1 VHSSFFRNALV
12 LGLLTAIGPFAIDMY
27 LPALPSIG
35 ASLGASNGAVQL
47 TLMTFFVTMG
57 ACQLISGPLSDMYG
71 RKPPLCLGLLLFS
84 VCGIGCA
91 LAPNVETLIAFR
103 FVQGIGACV
112 SMVIPR
118 AVVRD
123 LHTGPDAAK
132 LMSLLMLVFSVSP
145 ILAPLTGSLIVKV
158 AEWRGVFWMIALL
171 GLLGLT
177 LSLIGLTE
185 TRPRALRRDSSL
197 ASAIAAYRLLLGD
210 RRFLGISFLGAFGV
224 SSFFTYLANSSFI
237 YIGHFK
243 LTPTQFS
250 LLFSI
255 NAIAFIGA
263 SQFNG
268 WLSRRLGLS
277 RLIRTA
283 IWGYVAA
290 MTALFV
296 LTLAGMDSLVAL
308 TALLFVGFAFLGLII
323 PTATVL
329 AMEEHGAI
337 AGTASALMGTLQ
349 FLTGAVVVA
358 ILGPFANGTPLPMLT
373 GIAGSALASLACCL
387 LTLGGDKTVEVPA
400 E

>member
-1 VHSSFFRNALV
+1 VTSSFLRNALV

-35 ASLGASNGAVQL
+35 ASLHAGDGAVQL

-57 ACQLISGPLSDMYG
+57 ACQIISGPLSDIYG

-112 SMVIPR
+112 GMVIPR
-118 AVVRD
+118 AIVRD

-145 ILAPLTGSLIVKV
+145 ILAPLTGSLIVKL
-158 AEWRGVFWMIALL
+158 ADWRGVFWMITLL
-171 GLLGLT
+171 GLAGLT
-177 LSLIGLTE
+177 LCLVALKE

-197 ASAIAAYRLLLGD
+197 KSALAAYRVLVGD

-224 SSFFTYLANSSFI
+224 SSFFTYLANSSFVL
-237 YIGHFK
+237 IGHFK

-250 LLFSI
+250 LFFSI
-255 NAIAFIGA
+255 NAIAFIGT

-277 RLIRTA
+277 GLIRIA

-290 MTALFV
+290 MTALFAF
-296 LTLAGMDSLVAL
+296 TLAGMDSLFGLA
-308 TALLFVGFAFLGLII
+308 ALLFIGFAFLGLVI
-323 PTATVL
+323 PTSTVL
-329 AMEEHGAI
+329 GMEEHGAI

-358 ILGPFANGTPLPMLT
+358 ILSPFANGTPLPMVT

-387 LTLGGDKTVEVPA
+387 LTLSGDKTVEVPA

>member
-1 VHSSFFRNALV
+1 VSSSFLSNALV

-35 ASLGASNGAVQL
+35 ASLGTNDGAVQL
-47 TLMTFFVTMG
+47 TLMTFFVAMG
-57 ACQLISGPLSDMYG
+57 ACQLICGPLSDIFG
-71 RKPPLCLGLLLFS
+71 RKPPLFFGLLLFS
-84 VCGIGCA
+84 VCAIGCA
-91 LAPNVETLIAFR
+91 LAPNVETLILFR

-145 ILAPLTGSLIVKV
+145 ILAPLTGSLIVKF
-158 AEWRGVFWMIALL
+158 AGWRALFWAVALL
-171 GLLGLT
+171 GLLGLA
-177 LSLIGLTE
+177 LSVVGLAE

-197 ASAIAAYRLLLGD
+197 TGALAAYRQLLGD
-210 RRFLGISFLGAFGV
+210 RRFLGISFLGAFGTA
-224 SSFFTYLANSSFI
+224 SFFTYLANSSFVL
-237 YIGHFK
+237 IGHFG
-243 LTPTQFS
+243 LTPSQFS
-250 LLFSI
+250 LFFSI

-263 SQFNG
+263 AQFNG

-277 RLIRTA
+277 RQIRTA

-290 MTALFV
+290 MSVLFL
-296 LTLAGMDSLVAL
+296 LTLAGLDSLFAL
-308 TALLFVGFAFLGLII
+308 AALLFVGFAFLGLVI

-329 AMEEHGAI
+329 AMEEHGTI

-349 FLTGAVVVA
+349 FVTGAVVVA
-358 ILGPFANGTPLPMLT
+358 ILGPFANGTPLPMVT
-373 GIAGSALASLACCL
+373 GIAGSAVASVICCL
-387 LTLGGDKTVEVPA
+387 LTLSSDSRIEVPA